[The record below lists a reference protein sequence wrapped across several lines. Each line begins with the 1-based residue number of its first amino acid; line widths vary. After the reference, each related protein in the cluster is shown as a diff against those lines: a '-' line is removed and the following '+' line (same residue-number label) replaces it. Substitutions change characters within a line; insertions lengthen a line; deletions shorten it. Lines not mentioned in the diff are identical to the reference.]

1 MRFSHKIKKG
11 ILNTPMLSTYLK
23 FMVKVLNLQNVN

>member
-11 ILNTPMLSTYLK
+11 ILNTPMLSTRQKNLGK
-23 FMVKVLNLQNVN
+23 ALNLQNVN